1 MSRLFAQSALRAAV
15 RDVAR
20 QQPAMT
26 RSFSSLPIL
35 RPGIS
40 APPSIFARRPAA
52 GLLMPSA
59 FTPTATTT
67 AAADAVGGAAAGMAD
82 VVPRT
87 AVTSHPA
94 LAGVGSQ
101 IRCGPRRYMNMNRP
115 SRLIRMR
122 RHGFLSRIRTKTG
135 RKMLQRRK
143 TKGRK
148 MLSA

>member
-1 MSRLFAQSALRAAV
+1 
-15 RDVAR
+15 
-20 QQPAMT
+20 
-26 RSFSSLPIL
+26 
-35 RPGIS
+35 
-40 APPSIFARRPAA
+40 
-52 GLLMPSA
+52 
-59 FTPTATTT
+59 
-67 AAADAVGGAAAGMAD
+67 MAD

-87 AVTSHPA
+87 AITSHPA
-94 LAGVGSQ
+94 LAGAGSQ
-101 IRCGPRRYMNMNRP
+101 IRCGPRRHMNMNRP

>member
-20 QQPAMT
+20 QPTLT
-26 RSFSSLPIL
+26 RSFSSLPAL
-35 RPGIS
+35 RPGLS
-40 APPSIFARRPAA
+40 AQPSLFARRPAA
-52 GLLMPSA
+52 GLLAPSA
-59 FTPTATTT
+59 FTPTTTATT
-67 AAADAVGGAAAGMAD
+67 DAVGATAD
-82 VVPRT
+82 VVPR
-87 AVTSHPA
+87 AAITSHPA

-122 RHGFLSRIRTKTG
+122 RHGFLSRVRTRSG

>member
-26 RSFSSLPIL
+26 RSFSSLSSL

-59 FTPTATTT
+59 FTPVATTT
-67 AAADAVGGAAAGMAD
+67 GAAHAVGGGAATAD
-82 VVPRT
+82 IVPRT

-101 IRCGPRRYMNMNRP
+101 VRCGPRRYMNMNRP

>member
-15 RDVAR
+15 RDVTR
-20 QQPAMT
+20 QPALT
-26 RSFSSLPIL
+26 RSFSSFPTL

-40 APPSIFARRPAA
+40 AQPSIFTRRPAA
-52 GLLMPSA
+52 GLLAPTSA
-59 FTPTATTT
+59 FTPSTATTT
-67 AAADAVGGAAAGMAD
+67 TGAADGIIGSEVAD

-87 AVTSHPA
+87 AITSHPA
-94 LAGVGSQ
+94 LAGAGSQ

-143 TKGRK
+143 TKGRQQ
-148 MLSA
+148 LSA

>member
-15 RDVAR
+15 REVTR
-20 QQPAMT
+20 QPALT

-40 APPSIFARRPAA
+40 AQPSIFARRPAA
-52 GLLMPSA
+52 GLLAPTTA
-59 FTPTATTT
+59 FSPTQATTT
-67 AAADAVGGAAAGMAD
+67 GAADAVAGSEIAD

-87 AVTSHPA
+87 AITSHPA
-94 LAGVGSQ
+94 LAGAGSQ

-122 RHGFLSRIRTKTG
+122 RHGFLSRIRTKSG

-143 TKGRK
+143 TKGRQQ
-148 MLSA
+148 LSA

>member
-20 QQPAMT
+20 QPAMT
-26 RSFSSLPIL
+26 RSFSSLPTL

-40 APPSIFARRPAA
+40 APPSIFARRPAT
-52 GLLMPSA
+52 GLLMPST
-59 FTPTATTT
+59 FTPAAATTG
-67 AAADAVGGAAAGMAD
+67 AADAMGGTLTAD
-82 VVPRT
+82 VVPST
-87 AVTSHPA
+87 AITSHPA

-101 IRCGPRRYMNMNRP
+101 IRCGPRRHMNMNRP

-135 RKMLQRRK
+135 RKTLQRRK
-143 TKGRK
+143 IKGRK

>member
-59 FTPTATTT
+59 FTPVATTT
-67 AAADAVGGAAAGMAD
+67 GAADAVGGGAATAD
-82 VVPRT
+82 IVPRT

>member
-1 MSRLFAQSALRAAV
+1 
-15 RDVAR
+15 
-20 QQPAMT
+20 
-26 RSFSSLPIL
+26 
-35 RPGIS
+35 
-40 APPSIFARRPAA
+40 
-52 GLLMPSA
+52 MPSA
-59 FTPTATTT
+59 FTPAPASA
-67 AAADAVGGAAAGMAD
+67 AAADVVGGTAIAD

-94 LAGVGSQ
+94 LAGAGSQ